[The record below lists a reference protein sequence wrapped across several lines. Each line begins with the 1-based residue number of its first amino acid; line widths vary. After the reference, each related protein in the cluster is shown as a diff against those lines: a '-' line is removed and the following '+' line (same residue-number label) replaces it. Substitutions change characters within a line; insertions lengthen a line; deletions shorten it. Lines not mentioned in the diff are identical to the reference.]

1 MLATLLAFE
10 EHYENSRYFSGHNT
24 MFFEIHFCT
33 KDSLE
38 DIVFCFPSKI
48 ADLSI
53 LITNLVQGVTLHL
66 VLVVRLLSGY
76 QTKIGVN
83 W

>member
-1 MLATLLAFE
+1 
-10 EHYENSRYFSGHNT
+10 

-83 W
+83 TKFQNDAVLCFGERRIASRFINM